1 VEIAD
6 LGLVLAELQDKELVF
21 HGFTPYM
28 RDYEVVVYEP
38 VDRNPKHGLVPRH
51 LRFLFKYCTEA
62 TVTSRVRP
70 DVWARSLSDDLLKV
84 HHVSRGSPGYVWGV
98 EAQELFPGATVV
110 QGSSRAA
117 YWADQ
122 LGLAFHEVLV
132 EANAQAIGLVF
143 ASVAVAEVAPGY
155 APFIVA
161 AAGHAEAYA
170 DSSRQPLSGDVTGR
184 EPGLGDR
191 R

>member
-122 LGLAFHEVLV
+122 LGLAFHEVLGSRPTLRPSGWSLPQWQSRRLPPATRPSSSPPPV
-132 EANAQAIGLVF
+132 MPKPTPTAR
-143 ASVAVAEVAPGY
+143 ASPCPA
-155 APFIVA
+155 
-161 AAGHAEAYA
+161 
-170 DSSRQPLSGDVTGR
+170 T
-184 EPGLGDR
+184 
-191 R
+191 